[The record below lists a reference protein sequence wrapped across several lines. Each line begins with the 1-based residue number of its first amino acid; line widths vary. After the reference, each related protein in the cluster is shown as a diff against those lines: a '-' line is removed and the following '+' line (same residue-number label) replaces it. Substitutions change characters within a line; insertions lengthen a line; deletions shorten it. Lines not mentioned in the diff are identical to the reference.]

1 IVEVMNFITG
11 EPADFLIISGD
22 DIITLPMVL
31 AGGAGV
37 ISVIGQGF
45 PKEFSSMV
53 KMGLERKVDQAYKIH
68 YKLTEIINLIFA
80 EGNPAGIKS
89 VFNVLQMAEPSVRL
103 PLVEAS
109 SDLHQKI
116 LDCVNK
122 LR

>member
-53 KMGLERKVDQAYKIH
+53 QMGLDRKADQAYEIH

-89 VFNVLQMAEPSVRL
+89 VFDALQLAQPSVRL

-109 SDLHQKI
+109 ADLRQKI
-116 LDCVNK
+116 ASCVNS